1 MKVFVLNKHGNPL
14 MPCNPKK
21 ARLLLKQQKA
31 VVAKQMPFTIRLL
44 YGSSGYK
51 QPVSLGVDAGSKH
64 IGIAATTEKEV
75 LFAEELT
82 PRNDVVNLHH
92 CDQTRTADSSDY
104 GSSCRDCR
112 V

>member
-82 PRNDVVNLHH
+82 PRNDVVNLLSVRRQNHDH
-92 CDQTRTADSSDY
+92 P
-104 GSSCRDCR
+104 
-112 V
+112 

>member
-82 PRNDVVNLHH
+82 PRNDVVNLKIPPE
-92 CDQTRTADSSDY
+92 S
-104 GSSCRDCR
+104 
-112 V
+112 